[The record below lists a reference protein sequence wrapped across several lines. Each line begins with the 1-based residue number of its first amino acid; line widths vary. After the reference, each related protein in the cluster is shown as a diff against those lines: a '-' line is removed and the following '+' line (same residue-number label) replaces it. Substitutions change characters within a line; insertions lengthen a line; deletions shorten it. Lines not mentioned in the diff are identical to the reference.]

1 MELILDVESTIFQ
14 KGNPFSRRNKLCYV
28 GFDVDGK
35 YSDWDIEYSSD
46 PYGEALQEMQRHL
59 LEAGL
64 LVGFNLK
71 FDLHWLR
78 RYLTNES
85 GLFSNCTVWDCQLA
99 EFILSSQ
106 RRPYP
111 SLDESCASRGLDRKL
126 DTVRVDYWENG
137 IDTDGVP
144 EHTLREYLAGDVRS
158 TKQLYEAQRKQFE
171 AGDPRLFTLFK
182 AQCQDLLILA
192 EMEWNGMK
200 YDSQRSLEL
209 AGETVTRLDEIDKE
223 LSALSGIDGIN
234 WNSDDHLSA
243 VLYGGSLPLKGRVP
257 TQRILKDGTIKHGEK
272 WGYVTVEYP
281 RLVEP
286 LDGTETLPTSGWSD
300 AELNARNEGRPKP
313 YFRVY
318 SVGEPTLKSLRCKGL
333 PKQLIR
339 LILERNKLSKREST
353 YYRGL
358 PEVIEEMDWQPDTIH
373 GQLNQCVAI
382 TGRLSASRP
391 NQQNFDGEI
400 KFLFRSRYD
409 D

>member
-14 KGNPFSRRNKLCYV
+14 KGNPFSRRNRLCYV

-35 YSDWDIEYSSD
+35 YRDWNIEYSSD
-46 PYGEALQEMQRHL
+46 PYGEALQEIQGLMQ
-59 LEAGL
+59 EADL
-64 LVGFNLK
+64 IVGFNLK

-85 GLFSNCTVWDCQLA
+85 GLFSHCVVWDCQLA
-99 EFILSSQ
+99 EFILSGQ
-106 RRPYP
+106 RWPYP
-111 SLDESCASRGLDRKL
+111 SLDESCARRGLDRKL
-126 DTVRVDYWENG
+126 DTVRLDYWENG

-144 EHTLREYLAGDVRS
+144 LGTLRDYLKHDVAI
-158 TKQLYEAQRKQFE
+158 TKQLYEIQRKEFE
-171 AGDPRLFTLFK
+171 AGDPRLFTLFQQ
-182 AQCQDLLILA
+182 QCKDLLILA

-223 LSALSGIDGIN
+223 LAALSGIDGLN

-243 VLYGGSLPLKGRVP
+243 VLYGGNLPLQARVP

-272 WGYVTVEYP
+272 WGYEIRALP
-281 RLVEP
+281 RLVAP
-286 LDGTETLPTSGWSD
+286 IDGTETLPTKDWSEG
-300 AELNARNEGRPKP
+300 ELATRNEGRPKP
-313 YFRVY
+313 FFRVY
-318 SVGEPTLKSLRCKGL
+318 SVGESTLKSLRCRGL
-333 PKQLIR
+333 AKSLIT
-339 LILERNKLSKREST
+339 LILERNKLAKREST

-358 PEVIEEMDWQPDTIH
+358 PAVIEEMDWTPDTIH